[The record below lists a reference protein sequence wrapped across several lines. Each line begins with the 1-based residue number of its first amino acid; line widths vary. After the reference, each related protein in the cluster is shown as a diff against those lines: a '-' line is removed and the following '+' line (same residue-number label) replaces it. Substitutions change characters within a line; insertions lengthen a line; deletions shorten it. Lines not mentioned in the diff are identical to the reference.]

1 MKPAFL
7 LPGLM
12 LKDLL
17 NLRPMGKTLL
27 LMFFIFGIIFIPMGN
42 IMTVYFLLMIF
53 AALLPMTSLSMDDL
67 AKWDRY
73 ALTMPVTRQ
82 EIVRS
87 KYLLMLVFFVIAF
100 LVSGTIA
107 AVMMYLDP
115 SNATPLWFMLLVA
128 ALGFIYGA
136 CLIPLL
142 YKFGSEKARYLMFV
156 LMIAAGAFLVGWFAL
171 FGNSFSGDLLPFVLT
186 LDAASIAA
194 VIASYFASV
203 RIYEK
208 KEF

>member
-1 MKPAFL
+1 MKPAFQ

-17 NLRPMGKTLL
+17 NLRPMTKTLL
-27 LMFFIFGIIFIPMGN
+27 LMFFIFGVIFIPMGN
-42 IMTVYFLLMIF
+42 SMTVYFLLMIF
-53 AALLPMTSLSMDDL
+53 AALLPMIFFLMDDL

-73 ALTMPVTRQ
+73 ALTMPVSRK

-87 KYLLMLVFFVIAF
+87 KYLLMLMFFVIAF
-100 LVSGTIA
+100 LVSGIIA

-171 FGNSFSGDLLPFVLT
+171 FGNSFSRDLLPAVLL
-186 LDAASIAA
+186 LDAVSIAA